1 MKNLILGALF
11 IVLFSISAPMPLF
24 ADNARPNVGVSQTAS
39 QSAVTIFC
47 YHQFG
52 IAGMKDPTYSIAPE
66 NFEHQMELIRQR
78 GITVVPLSQ
87 YMDALKGKA
96 TLPEKAAVITIDDG
110 YRNVY
115 TTAYPILKKY
125 GYPFTI
131 FIYTDLISHSKFFLT
146 WEEVAEMA
154 RNGVEV
160 GSHSRTHPLMTQ
172 REKNESEEAYQKR
185 ITEEIAGSKRIL
197 EAHLKQPVRFFA
209 YPYGAYDD
217 FIRETVKN
225 SGYDGALTVNPG
237 PNDESMEPYSVNRR
251 IIVEKTSDGEFLA
264 ELKTLPVDLA
274 QNSLTPLD
282 GQILDFSPTVY
293 TAMVLN
299 KDDIDPKSLRLFIDG
314 VGRVKNDYLPEQ
326 GIIRFSPDKPLQ
338 LRSGFHIVTV
348 IARDRHT
355 GATHMG
361 SWSFLI
367 KKS

>member
-1 MKNLILGALF
+1 MKYLTLG
-11 IVLFSISAPMPLF
+11 VLFLFFSFGAPLPLF
-24 ADNARPNVGVSQTAS
+24 ADNALPSGGASKTAS
-39 QSAVTIFC
+39 QSAVTVFC

-52 IAGMKDPTYSIAPE
+52 IAGMKDPTYSISAE
-66 NFEHQMELIRQR
+66 NFEHQMELIRQK
-78 GITVVPLSQ
+78 GITVIPLSQ
-87 YMDALKGKA
+87 YMDALNGKA

-110 YRNVY
+110 YQNVY
-115 TTAYPILKKY
+115 TIAYPILKKY
-125 GYPFTI
+125 GYPFTV
-131 FIYTDLISHSKFFLT
+131 FAYSDVISGSKYFLT
-146 WEEVAEMA
+146 WAELSEMA
-154 RNGVEV
+154 QNGVEI

-172 REKNESEEAYQKR
+172 RGKNESEEAYQKR

-217 FIRETVKN
+217 FIRETVRQ
-225 SGYDGALTVNPG
+225 SGYQGAVTVNPG
-237 PNDESMEPYSVNRR
+237 PNDVSTESFSVNRR

-293 TAMVLN
+293 AAMVLN

-314 VGRVKNDYLPEQ
+314 VGRVKNDYLPDQ

-338 LRSGFHIVTV
+338 LRRGFHIVTI
-348 IARDRHT
+348 IARDRRT

-361 SWSFLI
+361 SWTFLI